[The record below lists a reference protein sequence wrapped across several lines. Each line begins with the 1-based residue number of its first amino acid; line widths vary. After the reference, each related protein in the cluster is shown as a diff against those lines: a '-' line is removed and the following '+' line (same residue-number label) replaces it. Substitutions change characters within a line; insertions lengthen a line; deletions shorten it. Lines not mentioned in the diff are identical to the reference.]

1 MPMPLSFKQR
11 IAKAIVFFVSSLVI
25 LSLIRVVF
33 FATYK
38 TPEITFAEFLPAAWM
53 GVRVDAKWLATLAVP
68 AWLLLCLSA
77 WRYVFW
83 RLAVW
88 MAGLATAIAVTVA
101 VVNFGFYDFY
111 RTPISPIIFGLF
123 QDDTTAIVKT
133 LQSDWPI
140 FQYLSSLIVLIAVPL
155 ALGRIVFNGEEPS
168 SPQSKT
174 KIIVAVLVGTVL
186 LGGMIR
192 GSFGTFPLRQQNFA
206 VTNNAF
212 VNATVPGGLASL
224 YEAWKGQKVLE
235 LKGDPKVALTALGF
249 KSLEEAQAVL
259 DTARKDVPAVAQSM
273 KTKPNVVVAI
283 MESMG
288 RDTFDLH
295 SESCNTL
302 GSLADELS
310 DAVVFRNGISVNS
323 GTFPSLEGILFDS
336 PLTPLTQ
343 SRYGRKTFDFSKVND
358 FKKEGY
364 KTVFLSAGN
373 ESWRQVD
380 VNFPLQ
386 GFDEI
391 IGANAI
397 QKRYPQVKISTWGL
411 GDAWM
416 FKAATEILKENN
428 DKQQPVL
435 LVLLSVTNHPP
446 HEVPSDVE
454 LASIE
459 EVVYPHFVEDD
470 RKELLESMAKTYQY
484 ASDSLGK
491 FVREVRK
498 DTGARES
505 IIVATGDQN
514 ARLRYKSQGY
524 WHHAN
529 GVPIIF
535 WLPESLKQIAGEDN
549 VVDANRWVSH
559 RDIFPTLEGLAFGK
573 QAQNYEGRNL
583 FSGETFDVASAY
595 AGMGKYGWAIG
606 SWGAV
611 SLDGS
616 EKLSCYRWREDL
628 LESTECS
635 ETMEQNGKAARAQR
649 AIVEYMIRSWA
660 IKTD

>member
-1 MPMPLSFKQR
+1 M
-11 IAKAIVFFVSSLVI
+11 
-25 LSLIRVVF
+25 
-33 FATYK
+33 
-38 TPEITFAEFLPAAWM
+38 
-53 GVRVDAKWLATLAVP
+53 
-68 AWLLLCLSA
+68 
-77 WRYVFW
+77 
-83 RLAVW
+83 
-88 MAGLATAIAVTVA
+88 
-101 VVNFGFYDFY
+101 
-111 RTPISPIIFGLF
+111 
-123 QDDTTAIVKT
+123 
-133 LQSDWPI
+133 
-140 FQYLSSLIVLIAVPL
+140 
-155 ALGRIVFNGEEPS
+155 
-168 SPQSKT
+168 
-174 KIIVAVLVGTVL
+174 
-186 LGGMIR
+186 
-192 GSFGTFPLRQQNFA
+192 
-206 VTNNAF
+206 
-212 VNATVPGGLASL
+212 
-224 YEAWKGQKVLE
+224 
-235 LKGDPKVALTALGF
+235 
-249 KSLEEAQAVL
+249 
-259 DTARKDVPAVAQSM
+259 
-273 KTKPNVVVAI
+273 
-283 MESMG
+283 
-288 RDTFDLH
+288 
-295 SESCNTL
+295 
-302 GSLADELS
+302 
-310 DAVVFRNGISVNS
+310 
-323 GTFPSLEGILFDS
+323 
-336 PLTPLTQ
+336 
-343 SRYGRKTFDFSKVND
+343 
-358 FKKEGY
+358 
-364 KTVFLSAGN
+364 
-373 ESWRQVD
+373 
-380 VNFPLQ
+380 NFPLQ

-491 FVREVRK
+491 FVREVRE

-505 IIVATGDQN
+505 IIVATGDHN

-535 WLPESLKQIAGEDN
+535 WLPESLKQIAGEGN
-549 VVDANRWVSH
+549 VVDTNRWVSH

-595 AGMGKYGWAIG
+595 AGIGKYGWAIG

-611 SLDGS
+611 SLDGG

-635 ETMEQNGKAARAQR
+635 EPMEQNGKAARAQR

>member
-1 MPMPLSFKQR
+1 
-11 IAKAIVFFVSSLVI
+11 
-25 LSLIRVVF
+25 
-33 FATYK
+33 
-38 TPEITFAEFLPAAWM
+38 
-53 GVRVDAKWLATLAVP
+53 
-68 AWLLLCLSA
+68 
-77 WRYVFW
+77 
-83 RLAVW
+83 
-88 MAGLATAIAVTVA
+88 
-101 VVNFGFYDFY
+101 
-111 RTPISPIIFGLF
+111 
-123 QDDTTAIVKT
+123 
-133 LQSDWPI
+133 
-140 FQYLSSLIVLIAVPL
+140 
-155 ALGRIVFNGEEPS
+155 
-168 SPQSKT
+168 
-174 KIIVAVLVGTVL
+174 
-186 LGGMIR
+186 
-192 GSFGTFPLRQQNFA
+192 
-206 VTNNAF
+206 
-212 VNATVPGGLASL
+212 
-224 YEAWKGQKVLE
+224 
-235 LKGDPKVALTALGF
+235 
-249 KSLEEAQAVL
+249 
-259 DTARKDVPAVAQSM
+259 
-273 KTKPNVVVAI
+273 
-283 MESMG
+283 
-288 RDTFDLH
+288 
-295 SESCNTL
+295 
-302 GSLADELS
+302 
-310 DAVVFRNGISVNS
+310 
-323 GTFPSLEGILFDS
+323 
-336 PLTPLTQ
+336 
-343 SRYGRKTFDFSKVND
+343 
-358 FKKEGY
+358 
-364 KTVFLSAGN
+364 
-373 ESWRQVD
+373 
-380 VNFPLQ
+380 
-386 GFDEI
+386 
-391 IGANAI
+391 
-397 QKRYPQVKISTWGL
+397 
-411 GDAWM
+411 M

-491 FVREVRK
+491 FVREVRE

-505 IIVATGDQN
+505 IIVATGDHN

-535 WLPESLKQIAGEDN
+535 WLPESLKQIAGEGN
-549 VVDANRWVSH
+549 VVDTNRWVSH

-595 AGMGKYGWAIG
+595 AGIGKYGWAIG

-611 SLDGS
+611 SLDGG

>member
-1 MPMPLSFKQR
+1 MPKPLSFKQR
-11 IAKAIVFFVSSLVI
+11 IAKAIVFFASSLVI
-25 LSLIRVVF
+25 LSLTRVVF
-33 FATYK
+33 FVTYK

-111 RTPISPIIFGLF
+111 RTSISPIVFGLF

-140 FQYLSSLIVLIAVPL
+140 FQYLSGLIVLIAVPL

-186 LGGMIR
+186 LGGLIR

-288 RDTFDLH
+288 
-295 SESCNTL
+295 
-302 GSLADELS
+302 A
-310 DAVVFRNGISVNS
+310 
-323 GTFPSLEGILFDS
+323 
-336 PLTPLTQ
+336 
-343 SRYGRKTFDFSKVND
+343 
-358 FKKEGY
+358 
-364 KTVFLSAGN
+364 
-373 ESWRQVD
+373 
-380 VNFPLQ
+380 
-386 GFDEI
+386 
-391 IGANAI
+391 
-397 QKRYPQVKISTWGL
+397 
-411 GDAWM
+411 
-416 FKAATEILKENN
+416 
-428 DKQQPVL
+428 
-435 LVLLSVTNHPP
+435 
-446 HEVPSDVE
+446 
-454 LASIE
+454 
-459 EVVYPHFVEDD
+459 
-470 RKELLESMAKTYQY
+470 
-484 ASDSLGK
+484 
-491 FVREVRK
+491 
-498 DTGARES
+498 
-505 IIVATGDQN
+505 
-514 ARLRYKSQGY
+514 
-524 WHHAN
+524 
-529 GVPIIF
+529 
-535 WLPESLKQIAGEDN
+535 
-549 VVDANRWVSH
+549 
-559 RDIFPTLEGLAFGK
+559 
-573 QAQNYEGRNL
+573 
-583 FSGETFDVASAY
+583 
-595 AGMGKYGWAIG
+595 
-606 SWGAV
+606 
-611 SLDGS
+611 
-616 EKLSCYRWREDL
+616 
-628 LESTECS
+628 
-635 ETMEQNGKAARAQR
+635 
-649 AIVEYMIRSWA
+649 
-660 IKTD
+660 

>member
-133 LQSDWPI
+133 LQSDWPV
-140 FQYLSSLIVLIAVPL
+140 FQYLTSLIILIAFPL
-155 ALGRIVFNGEEPS
+155 VIARFAFRQQEEAS
-168 SPQSKT
+168 HQSTTKT
-174 KIIVAVLVGTVL
+174 ILVILVGTALMV
-186 LGGMIR
+186 GMIR

-212 VNATVPGGLASL
+212 VNAAVPGGLASL

-249 KSLEEAQAVL
+249 RSLEEAQAVL
-259 DTARKDVPAVAQSM
+259 ESARKDVPATVQPM

-295 SESCNTL
+295 SESYNTL

-416 FKAATEILKENN
+416 FKAAAEILKENN

-505 IIVATGDQN
+505 IIVATGDHN

-535 WLPESLKQIAGEDN
+535 WLPESLKQIAGEGND
-549 VVDANRWVSH
+549 VDANRWVSH

-595 AGMGKYGWAIG
+595 AGIGKFGWAIG

-611 SLDGS
+611 SLDGG
-616 EKLSCYRWREDL
+616 EKLSCYRCERICWNQQSAVRPWNRKGKPPEPK
-628 LESTECS
+628 
-635 ETMEQNGKAARAQR
+635 EQLSN
-649 AIVEYMIRSWA
+649 
-660 IKTD
+660 T

>member
-1 MPMPLSFKQR
+1 MVTPLSFKQR
-11 IAKAIVFFVSSLVI
+11 LGKAVVFFVSSLII

-33 FATYK
+33 FAVYK
-38 TPEITFAEFLPAAWM
+38 TPEITFAEFVPAAWM

-83 RLAVW
+83 RPAVW

-101 VVNFGFYDFY
+101 VINFGFYDFY

-155 ALGRIVFNGEEPS
+155 ALGRIVFNGEGPS
-168 SPQSKT
+168 LPQSKT

-249 KSLEEAQAVL
+249 RSLEEAQTVL
-259 DTARKDVPAVAQSM
+259 ESAGKDVPAAAQPM

-295 SESCNTL
+295 SENCNTL

-391 IGANAI
+391 IGVNAI

-446 HEVPSDVE
+446 HEVPNDVE

-459 EVVYPHFVEDD
+459 EVIYPHFVEDD

-505 IIVATGDQN
+505 IIVATGV
-514 ARLRYKSQGY
+514 G
-524 WHHAN
+524 
-529 GVPIIF
+529 
-535 WLPESLKQIAGEDN
+535 
-549 VVDANRWVSH
+549 
-559 RDIFPTLEGLAFGK
+559 
-573 QAQNYEGRNL
+573 
-583 FSGETFDVASAY
+583 
-595 AGMGKYGWAIG
+595 
-606 SWGAV
+606 
-611 SLDGS
+611 
-616 EKLSCYRWREDL
+616 
-628 LESTECS
+628 
-635 ETMEQNGKAARAQR
+635 
-649 AIVEYMIRSWA
+649 
-660 IKTD
+660 